1 MTARILLIRHGQSAN
16 NALPEE
22 LRVCDPGLTQI
33 GQRQAERLA
42 QSLANAKLDSLLC
55 SPFLRS
61 LETVKPVAIRR
72 NQTVAIR
79 SDIFEKGGCYSGYN
93 AIGKKGE
100 AGMGASEL
108 ATKYPGW
115 SIDERI
121 AEAGWWGHD
130 VESNEAVLQRAQT
143 VARWVEDTFVPTSG
157 THALVIHADFKSIL
171 LKALMQKSDPLY
183 QVSELLWN
191 AGVTELRWNE
201 GTECWNMERL
211 NNISH
216 LPRELHTY

>member
-22 LRVCDPGLTQI
+22 LRVCDPGLTQN
-33 GQRQAERLA
+33 GQQQAEYLA
-42 QSLANAKLDSLLC
+42 ESLADAKIDSLLC

-61 LETVKPVAIRR
+61 LETVKPVAIKR

-79 SDIFEKGGCYSGYN
+79 ADIFEKGGCYSGYN
-93 AIGKKGE
+93 TIGKKGE

-121 AEAGWWGHD
+121 AESGWWGHD
-130 VESNEAVLQRAQT
+130 FESDEAVLQRAQS
-143 VARWVEDTFVPTSG
+143 VASWTEDTFVPTGG

-171 LKALMQKSDPLY
+171 LKALMQKSDPKF
-183 QVSELLWN
+183 QVGELLWN
-191 AGVTELRWNE
+191 TGVTELSWQGE
-201 GTECWNMERL
+201 TKCWSIQQL
-211 NNISH
+211 NDISH